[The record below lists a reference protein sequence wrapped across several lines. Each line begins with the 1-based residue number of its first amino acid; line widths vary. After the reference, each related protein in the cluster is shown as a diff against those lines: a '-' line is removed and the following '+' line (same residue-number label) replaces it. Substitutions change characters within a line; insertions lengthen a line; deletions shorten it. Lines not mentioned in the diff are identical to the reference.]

1 MRLKIIVALVV
12 CFSFI
17 FPAPGHAQHFYSKYF
32 GRWTNVKFDSF
43 YCQMLKRRVKYAVY
57 LPPSYFKQPNR
68 SYPVLYYIHG
78 FDLKGKALMDWV
90 NWNLDVTLDA
100 LIKEGAVEEMIVA
113 MPSADVTGIVVNWGK
128 TPARSLPIEM
138 ITFPYRALRGVVRS
152 VDDITYLGSYLYVEK
167 WDLKPADYTDFFIT
181 EFLPQIENNYRV
193 KKGRSNRAIT
203 GFSTGG
209 YSSLSIGFQHPEL
222 FDSVAAHAPMTV
234 LCSPFSSEAEQC
246 FVEYDPKRSALIP
259 HEFVINLLKR
269 IFKNEETWERQ
280 NPVHLARCQPLED
293 LPVFLDVAYNDK
305 RGYDVG
311 VCTLANTLSSR
322 NVPVEFELVRGLPA
336 YSSHTYPG
344 FLNGRAV
351 AELANGMTDKEADRY
366 FHWNN
371 VKALINP
378 NVQQIEHSLI
388 FHSREFMR

>member
-1 MRLKIIVALVV
+1 MKLKIIVLSVFCLFFTSAT
-12 CFSFI
+12 
-17 FPAPGHAQHFYSKYF
+17 PGYAQHFYNEYF
-32 GRWTNVKFDSF
+32 GRRTNVKFDSF
-43 YCQMLKRRVKYAVY
+43 YCQMLRRPVKYAIY
-57 LPPSYFKQPNR
+57 LPPSYFEQPSR

-78 FDLKGKALMDWV
+78 FDLKGKALKDWV

-100 LIKEGAVEEMIVA
+100 LIKEAAVEEMIVA
-113 MPSADVTGIVVNWGK
+113 MPSAEVTGIVVNWGR
-128 TPARSLPIEM
+128 PPNRSLPVEM
-138 ITFPYRALRGVVRS
+138 MTFPYRALRGLVRS
-152 VDDITYLGSYLYVEK
+152 FEDITYLGSYLYVHR
-167 WDLKPADYTDFFIT
+167 WDLKPADYADFLIT
-181 EFLPQIENNYRV
+181 EFIPQIENNYRV
-193 KKGRSNRAIT
+193 KKGRPNRAIT

-234 LCSPFSSEAEQC
+234 LCSPLSSEAEKC

-259 HEFVINLLKR
+259 HEFVINLLRR
-269 IFKNEETWERQ
+269 IFQNEETWERQ
-280 NPVHLARCQPLED
+280 NPVHLARCQPLTD

-311 VCTLANTLSSR
+311 VCTLADILSSR

-344 FLNGRAV
+344 FLNGRMI
-351 AELANGMTDKEADRY
+351 AELASGMTDKEANQY

-371 VKALINP
+371 VKTLINP

-388 FHSREFMR
+388 FQSREFMR